1 MRLKRLVRANSHR
14 LARWSVRQQG
24 LVGVLNAAYDRAP
37 YAQKEWLYHLFSKAF
52 RGFHRPGTCTW
63 DVRFGRRTITLPLQ
77 GSQMWLH
84 WDLAFSILG
93 HDVEIKRSYE
103 TFLSSRQPP
112 RVFFDVGA
120 NYGLDSLLLLSQG
133 ITTVSFEPNPACH
146 AYFLEAARLNGVC
159 PRIEAVALG
168 RAEGRAQLSF
178 YADETWNGSLL
189 GVAASQLTAS
199 PNLSHVAVR
208 VTSLDTFVRDS
219 GLQPDLI
226 KMDVE
231 GNELNVL
238 SGAMETLRQA
248 QPWVIFESNTADDRA
263 ALRALFDSVG
273 YRVAR
278 LPLLDAERPTPLSLD
293 AFIASRSTNFLS
305 FPGGLLPR
313 TTSAEQVARV

>member
-14 LARWSVRQQG
+14 LARWSVGHPG
-24 LVGVLNAAYDRAP
+24 LVDLLNEAYDRAP

-52 RGFHRPGTCTW
+52 RGFHQPANFTW
-63 DVRFGRRTITLPLQ
+63 DVRFRRKTITLPLA

-93 HDVEIKRSYE
+93 HDIEIKRSYE
-103 TFLSSRQPP
+103 TLLGGRQPP

-120 NYGLDSLLLLSQG
+120 NYGLDSILLLSQG

-146 AYFLEAARLNGVC
+146 AYFLEAARLNGLC

-168 RAEGRAQLSF
+168 GAEGQAQLSF

-199 PNLSHVAVR
+199 PNLSHVSVP
-208 VTSLDTFVRDS
+208 VTTLDAFVRNT
-219 GLQPDLI
+219 GLHPDLI

-248 QPWVIFESNTADDRA
+248 QPWLMFESNTADGRA
-263 ALRALFDSVG
+263 SLHAVFDSAG
-273 YRVAR
+273 YRIAR
-278 LPLLDAERPTPLSLD
+278 LPLLDAERPRPLSLD
-293 AFIASRSTNFLS
+293 AFVASRSTNFLS
-305 FPGGLLPR
+305 LPGGYLPR
-313 TTSAEQVARV
+313 TMSAERVARV